1 MRELGRIFSRRRLA
15 LGLLLIFLLNGF
27 LFVREQVKNDYGL
40 DLELPSS
47 GFIFVDGTFM
57 TTQEPVDAWAAYQR
71 YSEWLDR
78 ARKLPL
84 ADAVTMLTDEKA
96 ALSAKITGDTDT
108 EDARLDYVAV
118 TNLLSRTDYLTG
130 YGDWL
135 ENIRKNKENL
145 LTFSIFNDPDSF
157 SGRNILKTAD
167 EFEKLQGVELTLG
180 TDGAVDSFMSF
191 RLTDYFLL
199 LVLLLV
205 ALSFLEERKAG
216 LWSVVHAAPN
226 GRFKLAIRRTLILF
240 GTSVAGVVLLYGT
253 DLALGFSLYGG
264 MDDLGRAVQSVETLG
279 RLPMLTTVG
288 GFLIRF
294 FLLRIAA
301 AFLVS
306 LLLWLMLTAINN
318 VKYTIIVAA
327 GVLAVEYSLYTFL
340 PVQSAF
346 NILKYFNLFTYISL
360 SDLYTNYL
368 NIDIFSYPLGIRSI
382 SQLALIPLCLLLTA
396 ICVYV
401 HCHKKPAAGR
411 DLLGRVAYGIN
422 SVTDK
427 FLRRLHLFGMELHKT
442 LWIQKGIVIVVL
454 LIYVVFGLSYTVSIP
469 VMSSAEQAARQYT
482 TQFAGEITDGTFAR
496 MDAEQKL
503 LDNDLAAYED
513 AKAAYDAGLFE
524 YPELDK
530 YAREA
535 AAAQTK
541 SEGLSKVRARAQE
554 LRNRGAAEGFAP
566 WLIDETPFESV
577 YGGYAEDNQQ
587 KAALVAVLALTLL
600 LAGSMTYERQSGM
613 TYLLRSTAR
622 GRGALILRKLL
633 LAAGMTTLVWA
644 VVYGMEVYTLLT
656 AFEIPAFP
664 APAKN
669 LSMLTAFPLT
679 CSVTL
684 WLALLYAYRWL
695 SLFCGAVLVLLI
707 SGLLRRL
714 EVAYIAASAVTLIP
728 SVLYVY
734 MGIGAL
740 RPLSLTLP
748 VAAMPLILS
757 AGGALTDAGLALAAL
772 LATAAVSTAC
782 VSVQARGK
790 S

>member
-135 ENIRKNKENL
+135 ENIQKNKENL

-240 GTSVAGVVLLYGT
+240 GASVAGVLLLYGT

-264 MDDLGRAVQSVETLG
+264 FGDLDRAVQSVETLG

-288 GFLIRF
+288 GFLVRF

-346 NILKYFNLFTYISL
+346 NIFKYFNLFTYISL

-368 NIDIFSYPLGIRSI
+368 NIDIFTYPLGIRSI
-382 SQLALIPLCLLLTA
+382 SQLALIPLCLLLA
-396 ICVYV
+396 AVCVWV

-427 FLRRLHLFGMELHKT
+427 FLRRLHLFGMELPKT
-442 LWIQKGIVIVVL
+442 LWIP
-454 LIYVVFGLSYTVSIP
+454 SCP
-469 VMSSAEQAARQYT
+469 
-482 TQFAGEITDGTFAR
+482 
-496 MDAEQKL
+496 
-503 LDNDLAAYED
+503 
-513 AKAAYDAGLFE
+513 
-524 YPELDK
+524 
-530 YAREA
+530 
-535 AAAQTK
+535 
-541 SEGLSKVRARAQE
+541 
-554 LRNRGAAEGFAP
+554 LRNRRRSSTRRSLQERSPTAP
-566 WLIDETPFESV
+566 LPGWTR
-577 YGGYAEDNQQ
+577 N
-587 KAALVAVLALTLL
+587 
-600 LAGSMTYERQSGM
+600 
-613 TYLLRSTAR
+613 RSFWT
-622 GRGALILRKLL
+622 
-633 LAAGMTTLVWA
+633 TTLPP
-644 VVYGMEVYTLLT
+644 MRTPRPPMT
-656 AFEIPAFP
+656 PAFSSTRSWTSTPGRRPRRRQRARVFPRSVP
-664 APAKN
+664 APR
-669 LSMLTAFPLT
+669 SCGTA
-679 CSVTL
+679 
-684 WLALLYAYRWL
+684 A
-695 SLFCGAVLVLLI
+695 
-707 SGLLRRL
+707 RRR
-714 EVAYIAASAVTLIP
+714 ASPPGSSTR
-728 SVLYVY
+728 
-734 MGIGAL
+734 
-740 RPLSLTLP
+740 RPLRASMA
-748 VAAMPLILS
+748 VMPRTTS
-757 AGGALTDAGLALAAL
+757 RKRP
-772 LATAAVSTAC
+772 SWRC
-782 VSVQARGK
+782 WP
-790 S
+790 

>member
-135 ENIRKNKENL
+135 ENIQKNKENL

-180 TDGAVDSFMSF
+180 TDGTVDSFMSF

-199 LVLLLV
+199 LVLLLIG
-205 ALSFLEERKAG
+205 LSFLEERKAG
-216 LWSVVHAAPN
+216 LWSVVHAAPR
-226 GRFKLAIRRTLILF
+226 GRLRLAMRRTLILF
-240 GTSVAGVVLLYGT
+240 GTSVVGVLLLYGT

-264 MDDLGRAVQSVETLG
+264 FGDLDRAVQSVETLG

-288 GFLIRF
+288 GFLVRF

-368 NIDIFSYPLGIRSI
+368 NIDIFTYPLGIRSI

-411 DLLGRVAYGIN
+411 DLLGRVAYKLN

-427 FLRRLHLFGMELHKT
+427 FMRRLHLFGMELHKT

-482 TQFAGEITDGTFAR
+482 TQFAGEITDDTFAR

-728 SVLYVY
+728 SVLYAY

-772 LATAAVSTAC
+772 LTTAAVSTVC

-790 S
+790 C